1 MLMTLSISSIRALLK
16 ARGSRAPKLDLL
28 DVPRYTRDEL
38 GLHGLTLTTDLL
50 AGATRDRLVGLREAG
65 DKAGCAALVLIEPDP
80 LPIAELAESK
90 GEQSAERMRR
100 VLQAARLLGCSSVGF
115 SIKGKDDEASF
126 ERACERLKPV
136 IELGERLEINVLIRP
151 SKGLTE
157 SPDRTIELVKKV
169 GGFRI
174 GTLPDFQSAAESDDP
189 GAYLRRLT
197 PYASALLASTVE
209 LEQPED
215 EPAPV
220 EKPKKKPAKTKAAN
234 TKAKASS
241 KKSSGEEPEQVPE
254 QDPEQE
260 PENNGEEGGSTK
272 DASGGEGLE
281 GIPDALLADLEAM
294 LEDEVFTPPVHVTYD
309 LRPMVEA
316 IKAVGYDQTLSIDYR
331 GSGDGTLGAIMS
343 REAIEAV
350 FESLAD
356 G

>member
-1 MLMTLSISSIRALLK
+1 MLMTLSISSIRSLLK
-16 ARGSRAPKLDLL
+16 KRGSGAPKLDLL

-50 AGATRDRLVGLREAG
+50 AGSTRDRLVGLRDAG
-65 DKAGCAALVLIEPDP
+65 DKAGCASLVLIEPDP

-90 GEQSAERMRR
+90 GEQSVERMRR
-100 VLQAARLLGCSSVGF
+100 VLEAARLLGCSSVGF
-115 SIKGKDDEASF
+115 SLRGKDDEASF

-136 IELGERLEINVLIRP
+136 IDMGERLEINVLIRP

-157 SPDRTIELVKKV
+157 TPDRTIELVKKV

-215 EPAPV
+215 EPEPV
-220 EKPKKKPAKTKAAN
+220 EKPKPAKKKAAAAAKKEEAQPEAAPEPEGGEEKPAEEGA
-234 TKAKASS
+234 
-241 KKSSGEEPEQVPE
+241 EPE
-254 QDPEQE
+254 
-260 PENNGEEGGSTK
+260 G
-272 DASGGEGLE
+272 GGEGFE

-294 LEDEVFTPPVHVTYD
+294 LEDEPFNPPVHVTYD
-309 LRPMVEA
+309 LHPLVEA

-331 GSGDGTLGAIMS
+331 GSGDGTLGSIMS